1 VLLFLRFSDSRT
13 RREFCDFR
21 IDIAGSGYRLST
33 LEASLAVESHLDIET
48 DMASYLFIESRDTF
62 GTGEFAFFHDLAR
75 RLAGARDQ
83 VTLFL
88 VQNGVMPA
96 RAGAMAPSF
105 GELVQTGVE
114 VLADDFSL
122 RERGIS
128 ADRLQP
134 GVKASP
140 LDLVIDRLAEGCKA
154 IWH

>member
-1 VLLFLRFSDSRT
+1 
-13 RREFCDFR
+13 
-21 IDIAGSGYRLST
+21 
-33 LEASLAVESHLDIET
+33 
-48 DMASYLFIESRDTF
+48 MASYLLIESRDTF
-62 GTGEFAFFHDLAR
+62 GTGEVAFCHDLAR
-75 RLAGARDQ
+75 RLVAGGNR

-96 RAGAMAPSF
+96 RAGAFAPKFS
-105 GELVQTGVE
+105 ELAQAGIE

-134 GVKASP
+134 GIKASA
-140 LDLVIDRLAEGCKA
+140 LDVVIDRLAEGAKA

>member
-1 VLLFLRFSDSRT
+1 MV
-13 RREFCDFR
+13 
-21 IDIAGSGYRLST
+21 
-33 LEASLAVESHLDIET
+33 
-48 DMASYLFIESRDTF
+48 SYLLIESRDTF
-62 GTGEFAFFHDLAR
+62 SAGELAFSHDLAR
-75 RLAGARDQ
+75 RLAGSGNR

-96 RAGAMAPSF
+96 RAGALAPNF
-105 GELVQTGVE
+105 IELVQTGVE

-122 RERGIS
+122 RERAIS
-128 ADRLQP
+128 ANRLQP